1 MWIFK
6 EKFDQNKINAQIFP
20 KENGTDKPAPLR
32 DQKCQN
38 EKDRIGKNG
47 SGKDF
52 LRLPFRPNRR
62 QKEGERCR
70 EHKRVRTPKVYV

>member
-38 EKDRIGKNG
+38 EKDRIDKNG
-47 SGKDF
+47 SGKDP
-52 LRLPFRPNRR
+52 LRLPLRPNSRQQEGKRR
-62 QKEGERCR
+62 R
-70 EHKRVRTPKVYV
+70 EHKGISAP